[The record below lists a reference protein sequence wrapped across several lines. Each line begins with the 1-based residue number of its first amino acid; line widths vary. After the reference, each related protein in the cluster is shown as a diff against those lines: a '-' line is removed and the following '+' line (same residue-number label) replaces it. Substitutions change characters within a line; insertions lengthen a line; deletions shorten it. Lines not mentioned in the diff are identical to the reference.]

1 MKMSVLDLR
10 ALRPLLFLLAVLAS
24 VGSSNLHAQVASQV
38 LVGTVDALAQDDGF
52 ITISGSNYNYSEET
66 EVYLRG
72 ELVDSVTIQEGLSVR
87 FSIDAQGNLLR
98 IDILGPQSMLRLL
111 DQN

>member
-1 MKMSVLDLR
+1 MKKSVLDVRPLR
-10 ALRPLLFLLAVLAS
+10 RLLFLMALLAGLSATS
-24 VGSSNLHAQVASQV
+24 LQAQVASQV
-38 LVGTVDALAQDDGF
+38 LVGTVDAMAQDDGF
-52 ITISGSNYNYSEET
+52 ITISGGNYSYSEDT

-87 FSIDAQGNLLR
+87 ISIDAQGNLLR